1 MGKTFRREKTWGR
14 KKENRNMSRK
24 PKLNTHRDLP
34 DYIDLVKDPVEDY
47 PYDEQEAEEYHAKAL
62 YSQERND
69 LGYEGQSNPQNNRG
83 SGKG

>member
-14 KKENRNMSRK
+14 KKENRGMGKK

-34 DYIDLVKDPVEDY
+34 DYIDLDKPQEDY
-47 PYDEQEAEEYHAKAL
+47 PYDEQDAEEYHAKAL
-62 YSQERND
+62 HTQERND
-69 LGYEGQSNPQNNRG
+69 LGFEGQSNPQDNRG